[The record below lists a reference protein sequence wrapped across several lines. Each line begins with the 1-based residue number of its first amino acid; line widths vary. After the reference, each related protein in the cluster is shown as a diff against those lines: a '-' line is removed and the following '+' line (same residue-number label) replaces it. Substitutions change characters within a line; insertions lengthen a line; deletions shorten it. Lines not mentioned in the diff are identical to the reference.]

1 MISLL
6 KRAISRLKRA
16 IPLFLKKLFKKHTF
30 IVIFTFSE
38 IRRSPVYGSV
48 RFFFFNLASLGQL
61 WHGGSST
68 VAPGLSD
75 CGTSLSS
82 CGVEV

>member
-38 IRRSPVYGSV
+38 IRRSQVYGSV
-48 RFFFFNLASLGQL
+48 RFFFF
-61 WHGGSST
+61 
-68 VAPGLSD
+68 
-75 CGTSLSS
+75 
-82 CGVEV
+82 

>member
-38 IRRSPVYGSV
+38 IRRSQVYGSV
-48 RFFFFNLASLGQL
+48 RFFFFLIWLR
-61 WHGGSST
+61 W
-68 VAPGLSD
+68 V
-75 CGTSLSS
+75 S
-82 CGVEV
+82 CGMEDLPLWLLDSLIVARVSVAVA